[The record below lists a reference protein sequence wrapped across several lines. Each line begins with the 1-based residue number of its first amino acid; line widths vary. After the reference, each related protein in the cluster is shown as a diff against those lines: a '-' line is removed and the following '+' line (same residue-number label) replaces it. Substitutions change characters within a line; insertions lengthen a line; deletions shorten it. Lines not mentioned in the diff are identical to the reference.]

1 MIEEFKKYNRK
12 ILLNLKNLQ
21 TDIAKISKI
30 NNRNLN
36 QIKLM
41 LVTKTLS
48 KEKIIITLNSGYKLF
63 GENRVQESKKK
74 WPELKKKYNNI
85 ELHLIGAL
93 QRNKVKEA
101 VALFDVIETLDRFS
115 LVESLSQE
123 EKRLNKKLEYFI
135 QINTGNERQKAG
147 VFANE
152 SKEFIEECLKKYD
165 LNVSG
170 LMCIPPQ
177 SEKPEE
183 HFEYLQN
190 LARIFHIKK
199 LSMGMSNDYETAIKC
214 GSTQIRIGSKIFGAR
229 D

>member
-183 HFEYLQN
+183 HFEYLNSLGKQ
-190 LARIFHIKK
+190 FHIKK
-199 LSMGMSNDYETAIKC
+199 LSMGMSNDYKMAIKC
-214 GSTQIRIGSKIFGAR
+214 GSTQIRIGSKIFGSR
-229 D
+229 N